1 MQHQQLADLLAQMT
15 LDEKIG
21 QLMQV
26 SGDFFSDNAEERTG
40 PMAQL
45 GIADE
50 ELANVGTVLNIAGAE
65 ECRRIQTSAM
75 RRHRLHIPTMF
86 MSDVIHGYETIFP
99 IPLAM
104 GSSWNPAMARRMAE
118 VAARE
123 SSVAGLSLTFSP
135 MIDLVRDPRWGRV
148 MESTGED
155 PYLNARMAEALVHG
169 YQGDDLLHDTDRV
182 AACVKHFAAYGAV
195 VGGREYNTVDMSE
208 RLLRD
213 MYLPGYR
220 AAVAAGA
227 KTVMTSF
234 NTVDGMPATGNR
246 RLFRDI
252 LRGEWGFDGVVISDF
267 NAVRELI
274 AHGVAEDEREAARLA
289 IEASVDIEMMSVCYL
304 RSLADLVAAG
314 EIDISLIDD
323 AAMRVLTLKNDL
335 GLFEHPFRGMDEAR
349 ERQLI
354 GCDEHRAEAR
364 QVADCSIVLLK
375 NEHDALPLG
384 CGCDVG
390 TGSGAVHAGAG
401 SGSSSVAE
409 TASEA
414 GSIGVEA
421 HAADG
426 ASISAGTEPAVSPAI
441 TVALAGP
448 LASSHDVLGAWSFK
462 GRPQDAVSMAEGM
475 ESLSAEYGVN
485 LLVARQE
492 CDYFEPSQAA
502 IGEAVELARRAGKV
516 VLALGETSAMAG
528 EASSRTNIAL
538 PQAQIDL
545 FNAVKAANAH
555 VVVVVFNGR
564 PLDLGAIGDA
574 EAIVEAWFP
583 GSEAG
588 SAVADVLYGAIN
600 PSGRLSMSFPQNV
613 GQVPVYYNADSTG
626 RPYEGAPGEKYVSK
640 YLDASNYARYP
651 FGFGLSYSSFVY
663 GAPLVSSATFDAEHP
678 LDIAVTVTND
688 SDIAGI
694 ETVQC
699 YVRDKVG
706 QVVRPVKELK
716 GFRQIEL
723 AAHETG
729 TIHFALQESDVRY
742 VHADLGERSDPG
754 AFDIMIGPNSRDL
767 SAPLRVTLV

>member
-1 MQHQQLADLLAQMT
+1 MRHQQLADLLAQMT

-21 QLMQV
+21 QLTQV
-26 SGDFFSDNAEERTG
+26 SGDFFSDDAEERTG
-40 PMAQL
+40 PMTQL

-50 ELANVGTVLNIAGAE
+50 ELANVGTVLNIAGAAQ
-65 ECRRIQTSAM
+65 CRRIQIAAM
-75 RRHRLHIPTMF
+75 QRHRLHIPTMF

-99 IPLAM
+99 IPLAL
-104 GSSWNPAMARRMAE
+104 GSSWSPAAAQRMAK
-118 VAARE
+118 VAACE

-135 MIDLVRDPRWGRV
+135 MVDLVRDPRWGRV

-169 YQGDDLLHDTDRV
+169 YQGDDLLHDIDRV

-195 VGGREYNTVDMSE
+195 AGGREYNTVDMSE

-234 NTVDGMPATGNR
+234 NTVDGVPATGNR
-246 RLFRDI
+246 HLFRDI

-274 AHGVAEDEREAARLA
+274 AHGVAEDDRAAARLA

-304 RSLADLVAAG
+304 HSLAELVASG
-314 EIDISLIDD
+314 EVDVSLIDE
-323 AAMRVLTLKNDL
+323 AVMRVLMLKNDL

-354 GCDEHRAEAR
+354 GCVEHRAEAR
-364 QVADCSIVLLK
+364 RIADCSIVLLK
-375 NEHDALPLG
+375 NERGMLPLG
-384 CGCDVG
+384 CERGVE
-390 TGSGAVHAGAG
+390 SVAG
-401 SGSSSVAE
+401 S
-409 TASEA
+409 
-414 GSIGVEA
+414 
-421 HAADG
+421 
-426 ASISAGTEPAVSPAI
+426 AI
-441 TVALAGP
+441 TVALVGP
-448 LASSHDVLGAWSFK
+448 LARSHDVLGAWSFK
-462 GRPQDAVSMAEGM
+462 GRPQDAVSMADGM
-475 ESLSAEYGVN
+475 QRMAAEHGVN
-485 LLVARQE
+485 LLVAQQE
-492 CDYFEPSQAA
+492 CDYFETSQAA
-502 IGEAVELARRAGKV
+502 IDEAVELSHRAGTV
-516 VLALGETSAMAG
+516 VLALGETSAMTG

-538 PQAQIDL
+538 PQAQIEL

-588 SAVADVLYGAIN
+588 SAVADVLYGAVN

-613 GQVPVYYNADSTG
+613 GQVPVYYNAESTG

-663 GAPLVSSATFDAEHP
+663 GAPSVSSATFDAEHA
-678 LDIAVTVTND
+678 LDITVAVTND
-688 SDIAGI
+688 SDIAGT

-699 YVRDKVG
+699 YVRDRVG
-706 QVVRPVKELK
+706 QVVRPVKQLK
-716 GFRQIEL
+716 GFEQIEL
-723 AAHETG
+723 AAHETR
-729 TIHFALQESDVRY
+729 TVHFSLRESDVRY

-754 AFDIMIGPNSRDL
+754 AFDIMVGPNSRDL
-767 SAPLRVTLV
+767 STPLCVTLV